1 MNLLVID
8 AQNAPSVYR
17 EAGKELKKK
26 LEEVFGKKVLTQKIT
41 DRIKTFEDA
50 CNELGID
57 PEHFVEIVGYMEPK
71 DELAY
76 RKLKVIVKALNEG
89 WEPNWNDSSERK
101 WRPWFYLDAPGF
113 RFHGSDYVDSGS
125 ISAGGS
131 RLCFKSEELC
141 NYAAQQFLD
150 IYKDLYN

>member
-113 RFHGSDYVDSGS
+113 RVDGSGCDSSASG
-125 ISAGGS
+125 SAGGS

>member
-101 WRPWFYLDAPGF
+101 WRPWFYLNAPGF
-113 RFHGSDYVDSGS
+113 RFYDSYCDLTS
-125 ISAGGS
+125 SSSAGGS

>member
-26 LEEVFGKKVLTQKIT
+26 LEEVFGKKALTQKIT

-50 CNELGID
+50 LAEVCISQKSFDEWVDGD
-57 PEHFVEIVGYMEPK
+57 APDEI
-71 DELAY
+71 AY
-76 RKLKVIVKALNEG
+76 KKAKVITKALNEG

-101 WRPWFYLDAPGF
+101 WRPWFYLEDPGF
-113 RFHGSDYVDSGS
+113 QFHDSYYAYSNSD
-125 ISAGGS
+125 SAGGS